1 MPKKQYKTI
10 DCDECQGTWKC
21 FFCGGTGRTPNKK
34 PCSGCQPPGTGRCS
48 KCSGTGKMFETR
60 MR

>member
-1 MPKKQYKTI
+1 MPKKEYKTVE
-10 DCDECQGTWKC
+10 CDECQGTGKC
-21 FFCGGTGRTPNKK
+21 FFCGGSGSAANKK

-60 MR
+60 M